1 VSAITSVVTALLNIG
16 LSVALGWFWGYYG
29 VVAGYALA
37 IAFGSIV
44 TQALFHRRLHLPLN
58 ATLQAL
64 PWRAVLVDLFAMALA
79 GVLIHYAG
87 LHGIVLLLLVVG
99 ELATVCLAGMVVFGG
114 LERDEIA
121 TMKRLLLSFAR

>member
-1 VSAITSVVTALLNIG
+1 
-16 LSVALGWFWGYYG
+16 
-29 VVAGYALA
+29 
-37 IAFGSIV
+37 
-44 TQALFHRRLHLPLN
+44 
-58 ATLQAL
+58 
-64 PWRAVLVDLFAMALA
+64 
-79 GVLIHYAG
+79 